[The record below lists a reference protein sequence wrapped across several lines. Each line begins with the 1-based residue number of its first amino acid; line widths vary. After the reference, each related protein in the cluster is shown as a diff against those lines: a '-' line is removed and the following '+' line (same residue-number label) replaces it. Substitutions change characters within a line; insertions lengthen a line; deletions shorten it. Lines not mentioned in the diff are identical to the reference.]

1 MDLNR
6 DIAPFSMNLVRAM
19 ALGQPLDFIRSCVG
33 VRNGLSQRNVGL
45 GARRRHTI
53 FPGIVAARG
62 LAQHLAQRTSAQ
74 GVARDG
80 RV

>member
-1 MDLNR
+1 MGLNR
-6 DIAPFSMNLVRAM
+6 DIAQFSVNLVRAM
-19 ALGQPLDFIRSCVG
+19 ALGQPLDFIRCCVG

-45 GARRRHTI
+45 SAHRGLAI

-62 LAQHLAQRTSAQ
+62 HAQHLAQRTSAQ